1 MMTFLSVLILCAWVV
16 FLARDYK
23 KSVIVLPAFFPLYL
37 MKFQVGFVPFTVI
50 EGMVYLSALWVF
62 CRFLKERFYRDE
74 VDWISRIKRLF
85 WDDGRIWN
93 DIKKSFFK
101 LLLPSFGLFLGSLA
115 GLYVAHLYGDTI
127 VALGIFKGWVF
138 MPMLY
143 AALVIRVL
151 RSTEDKKATLYFYM
165 LSALV
170 LSIWG
175 VWQVLTGDF
184 ITIDGRASGPFES
197 ANYLALYIGPC
208 VVLAGTLLW
217 QRAEHYFFGDIDE
230 GWVKTAWLRVKNWI
244 VKAEEEKRTFLS
256 EVAVYELVVFFTT
269 LIALLYSMSY
279 GGLIAVFGGFFLYA
293 VYELF
298 FSSFREKYGRLW
310 KKILFFVVIGV
321 IGILAGFSQM
331 GTTKFDDFLAFDR
344 QSSSSV
350 RIQTWT
356 VTKKL
361 IEEEPFLG
369 IGLGRFQE
377 VYEDRSEEVLGVV
390 PYEETMLHPHNLWFS
405 TWLNAGMIGAIAIP
419 WIFIAVFW
427 TLRDK
432 KLDFEKKRLFT
443 VILAMFAVV
452 GLHGLVD
459 QTFWKNDLALLWWMI
474 IGLVI

>member
-1 MMTFLSVLILCAWVV
+1 MIMFLSVLVLCAWIV
-16 FLARDYK
+16 FLAWDYK
-23 KSVIVLPAFFPLYL
+23 KAVIVLPAFFPLYL

-50 EGMVYLSALWVF
+50 EMMVYFAVLWVF
-62 CRFLKERFYRDE
+62 VKFLRERFYQDE
-74 VDWISRIKRLF
+74 VDLFSRIKRVF
-85 WDDGRIWN
+85 WDEGEIWN
-93 DIKKSFFK
+93 EIKKSFFK
-101 LLLPSFGLFLGSLA
+101 LLLPSFGLLLGSLS

-127 VALGIFKGWVF
+127 SALGIFKGWVL

-151 RSTEDKKATLYFYM
+151 RSVEDKKATLYFYM

-170 LSIWG
+170 LGIWG
-175 VWQVLTGDF
+175 VWQVITGDF

-197 ANYLALYIGPC
+197 ANYLALYIGPS
-208 VVLAGTLLW
+208 VVLSGILLW

-230 GWVKTAWLRVKNWI
+230 GWVKTAWLKVKNWI
-244 VKAEEEKRTFLS
+244 VRAEEEERSFLS
-256 EVAVYELVVFFTT
+256 EVAVYELIVFFTT

-279 GGLIAVFGGFFLYA
+279 GGIIAVFGGFFLYA

-298 FSSFREKYGRLW
+298 FSSFRSRYGELW
-310 KKILFFVVIGV
+310 KKIIVFVVMIV
-321 IGILAGFSQM
+321 IGILAGFSQI
-331 GTTKFDDFLAFDR
+331 GTTKFDDFLAFER

-369 IGLGRFQE
+369 IGLGRFQS
-377 VYEDRSEEVLGVV
+377 VYEQRAEGILGVA

-427 TLRDK
+427 TLRNK
-432 KLDFEKKRLFT
+432 ELDFEKKRLFA